1 MLLIKISSYLP
12 KFFYQ
17 HKLIIKWQLK
27 TTTSLESLP
36 VVILYV
42 STVSSNEEVCWS
54 PKLFDKSE
62 KTLILP
68 IMLLI

>member
-17 HKLIIKWQLK
+17 HKLILKWQLK

-36 VVILYV
+36 VVSIIDV
-42 STVSSNEEVCWS
+42 SIVSYTSDTIIIYN
-54 PKLFDKSE
+54 LL
-62 KTLILP
+62 LILP

>member
-27 TTTSLESLP
+27 TTPSLESLP

-42 STVSSNEEVCWS
+42 SIVSSNEEVCWS

>member
-1 MLLIKISSYLP
+1 MLLSFTSNAFDFDFDFDFLFFKISSYLP

-36 VVILYV
+36 VVIL
-42 STVSSNEEVCWS
+42 
-54 PKLFDKSE
+54 
-62 KTLILP
+62 
-68 IMLLI
+68 